1 MNDVKHTGFV
11 HAVLLGA
18 LRSLKVC
25 NALWLLQATGA
36 GSLVAAV
43 KYKRDCPSGNLP
55 IVFHMV
61 NLCLI

>member
-1 MNDVKHTGFV
+1 MTGKHTWFV
-11 HAVLLGA
+11 HAILLGS

-43 KYKRDCPSGNLP
+43 KYKRDCPSSKESP
-55 IVFHMV
+55 H
-61 NLCLI
+61 CLSHG